1 VKWIQQEQAE
11 ALLQPPELLLQE
23 IGSFQESIA
32 FGPPMSSA
40 LFSGGKTRGILMVF
54 PQESSFSPEDAKLLG
69 FLANE
74 ASVVLELA
82 RLYHRL
88 ETEAS
93 TDGLT
98 GLYNY
103 RYFMDAL
110 HREVKRASRFQEPF
124 AVVMVDVDNLKE
136 YNDANGHLAGSSALR
151 EMGSLLKTDAREI
164 DIIAKYGGD
173 EFSLI
178 LPNTNAA
185 GSIVFAERML
195 RRVSGHQFQDDPQRR
210 LTISAGIAVYP
221 GDGDSAR
228 ELLSR
233 ADDRLYLAK
242 SEGRN
247 RIGFPVPPTV
257 LSAPAPED

>member
-1 VKWIQQEQAE
+1 
-11 ALLQPPELLLQE
+11 
-23 IGSFQESIA
+23 
-32 FGPPMSSA
+32 
-40 LFSGGKTRGILMVF
+40 
-54 PQESSFSPEDAKLLG
+54 
-69 FLANE
+69 
-74 ASVVLELA
+74 VLELS
-82 RLYHRL
+82 RLYQRL
-88 ETEAS
+88 QNEAS

-110 HREVKRASRFQEPF
+110 HREVKRASRFEEPF
-124 AVVMVDVDNLKE
+124 AVVMVDVDNLKQ
-136 YNDANGHLAGSSALR
+136 YNDVNGHLAGSSALR

-178 LPNTNAA
+178 LPNTHAE

-195 RRVSGHQFQDDPQRR
+195 RRVSSHCFQDDPERR
-210 LTISAGIAVYP
+210 LTISAGVAVYP
-221 GDGDSAR
+221 EDGKTAR

-242 SEGRN
+242 SEGRD
-247 RIGFPVPPTV
+247 RIGYPLPP
-257 LSAPAPED
+257 SAISASTPED